1 MINNV
6 MNFDVGPDG
15 EQYTNNHILD
25 LLDCEYLILTS
36 YLILFLSDVTSA
48 TCEEANCEAGNPG
61 TFVDC
66 SGATRR
72 RMNITSSIAR
82 PGEQQCSIVD
92 VKDWEDLFF
101 GSGKVE

>member
-6 MNFDVGPDG
+6 GNFAVGPND
-15 EQYTNNHILD
+15 I
-25 LLDCEYLILTS
+25 
-36 YLILFLSDVTSA
+36 TSA
-48 TCEEANCEAGNPG
+48 SCEEAHCEVGQ
-61 TFVDC
+61 FVPC

-82 PGEQQCSIVD
+82 PGEQQCGIVD

-101 GSGKVE
+101 GSGVA